1 MVLTRAGERRDQME
15 RLVLRA
21 HVMVRLSIA
30 LRAASARS
38 AQELLEAFRFL
49 AVGARLET
57 GCLGCSEW
65 LERDAVVRYV
75 EEWSNETDMRRRVQ
89 SERFTSVLA
98 VLESAVEAHV
108 QFDFVTESRGLE
120 YIAEVRGD
128 VVK

>member
-1 MVLTRAGERRDQME
+1 MELTRAADPRDHLERP
-15 RLVLRA
+15 VLRA

-38 AQELLEAFRFL
+38 AQDLLEAFRFL

-65 LERDAVVRYV
+65 LARDAVVRYV

-98 VLESAVEAHV
+98 VLESAQEAHV
-108 QFDFVTESRGLE
+108 QFDFVTESRGVE

-128 VVK
+128 IVG

>member
-1 MVLTRAGERRDQME
+1 
-15 RLVLRA
+15 
-21 HVMVRLSIA
+21 MVRLSIA

-75 EEWSNETDMRRRVQ
+75 EEWSNEMDMRRRVQ
-89 SERFTSVLA
+89 SDRFTSVLA
-98 VLESAVEAHV
+98 VLESAQDAHV